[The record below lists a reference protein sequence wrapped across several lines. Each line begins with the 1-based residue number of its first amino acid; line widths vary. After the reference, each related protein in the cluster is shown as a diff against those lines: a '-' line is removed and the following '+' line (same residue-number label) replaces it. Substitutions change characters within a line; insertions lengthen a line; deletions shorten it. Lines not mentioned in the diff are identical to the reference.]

1 MQNSAGYSIT
11 SNPALLEVIPGAI
24 NQAPALT
31 DLESEPL
38 QFSHHAATVT
48 ATLRVGDPDNSNL
61 TGATVAIT
69 ANYLRLEDHLAF
81 ANTATISGRFD
92 STIGT
97 LTLTGRDT
105 FANYQ
110 SALRSVRYLN
120 PRSIRDGRER
130 TLSITATDG
139 VSTSLPVTRKLK
151 VAKAPDRSEIV
162 AWGSNS
168 AGQLDVPPGL
178 SRAVAVAVGDNH
190 TLALLSNGTVVA
202 WGAAGSPEIQV
213 PAGLSNVVSIA
224 AGGAQSYALK
234 ADGKVVG
241 WNTQSIPD
249 DLSEVIAIGAGS
261 DHGLAL
267 ISDGTLRG
275 WGGRLDTF
283 CYYNGI
289 CECERCDN
297 YDPGQTS
304 PPGDSG
310 YISVAGG
317 LTHSIALK
325 ANGTVTGFGGYVVG
339 VWVDDFDVF
348 PIYGVSLPEGLSG
361 VTEIAALG
369 RASGFLLNNGIVI
382 FSEVDAGPAGG
393 LSNIVALSPL
403 PRSPPRVTP
412 CPGDQSGLHRRYP
425 TSFRSPVPTMPWPLS
440 SYRLQSSKLSPKLSP
455 GARTPIS
462 SSL

>member
-1 MQNSAGYSIT
+1 MAATPVTLAATGDTNYYGPNIVSNGGFEFFKNGVLGWQSYGWLGEWDALQKKSGTHSVKVTALVPDRDAQHAWSQPVSVLRHTCYRLSGWIKTSNVEHSGAAVDAGAHLTIAIRQPWESFRSEGVFGTTDWKYVEVFFNTTLQDAAWVVAGIGEEGGYTRGVAWFDDIELAEMNPLRFTTQLSNILATNGTSTQIIVPDVYAAGSPLKFQWWKDGASLTSGTNAALTFNPVHGPDGGTYFVTVQNSAGYSIT

-202 WGAAGSPEIQV
+202 WGAAGSPEIKF
-213 PAGLSNVVSIA
+213 P
-224 AGGAQSYALK
+224 
-234 ADGKVVG
+234 
-241 WNTQSIPD
+241 PD
-249 DLSEVIAIGAGS
+249 
-261 DHGLAL
+261 
-267 ISDGTLRG
+267 
-275 WGGRLDTF
+275 
-283 CYYNGI
+283 
-289 CECERCDN
+289 
-297 YDPGQTS
+297 
-304 PPGDSG
+304 
-310 YISVAGG
+310 
-317 LTHSIALK
+317 
-325 ANGTVTGFGGYVVG
+325 
-339 VWVDDFDVF
+339 
-348 PIYGVSLPEGLSG
+348 
-361 VTEIAALG
+361 
-369 RASGFLLNNGIVI
+369 
-382 FSEVDAGPAGG
+382 
-393 LSNIVALSPL
+393 
-403 PRSPPRVTP
+403 
-412 CPGDQSGLHRRYP
+412 
-425 TSFRSPVPTMPWPLS
+425 
-440 SYRLQSSKLSPKLSP
+440 
-455 GARTPIS
+455 
-462 SSL
+462 